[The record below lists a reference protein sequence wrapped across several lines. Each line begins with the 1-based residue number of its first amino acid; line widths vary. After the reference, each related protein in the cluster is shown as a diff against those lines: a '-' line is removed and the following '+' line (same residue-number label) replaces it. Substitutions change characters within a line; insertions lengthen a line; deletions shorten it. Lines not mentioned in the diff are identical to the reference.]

1 MSPETILLAG
11 IEDLIWIGVFVV
23 GGLISLFSQIAAK
36 QREQK
41 EAAERA
47 ARRLVAEDKQ
57 QVAGAPAG
65 QPRPAALEDEIGDFL
80 RRAAEGRAG
89 QQRPAQARPAQPQPA
104 QSRPAQA
111 RPVAG
116 QAGSRRPPEARP
128 AQQQRTRP
136 QPARPAP
143 VPVAIE
149 VVEPTPRRV
158 GGTVEARVAKD
169 LDAAK
174 FKHRAGELGEH
185 ARQAVQQAEARLQKK
200 VQHIGGAQ
208 TSKQAAP
215 AAHKEEPSPIT
226 FPATS
231 AAGFAVMLRD
241 VQTVRQ
247 AIILSEILTRPVD
260 HW

>member
-47 ARRLVAEDKQ
+47 ARRLVAKDKQ
-57 QVAGAPAG
+57 QAAGAPAG

-104 QSRPAQA
+104 HARPAQV

-149 VVEPTPRRV
+149 VVEPAPRRI
-158 GGTVEARVAKD
+158 GRTVEARVAKD
-169 LDAAK
+169 LDAGRLKQRTDEVVRHANQVAQQTQ
-174 FKHRAGELGEH
+174 AGLQQKS
-185 ARQAVQQAEARLQKK
+185 RQADGSGAAKK
-200 VQHIGGAQ
+200 PRTAIQE
-208 TSKQAAP
+208 TSTAA
-215 AAHKEEPSPIT
+215 IT
-226 FPATS
+226 FPTTS

-247 AIILSEILTRPVD
+247 AIVLNEILTRPVD